1 MGFGMI
7 TGLSNHLDALLSLQ
21 RALEERSTSEWD
33 HGATTSRG
41 PFPPVNVFQK
51 GEDLIAII
59 ELPGI
64 ERSNLA
70 IEARENT
77 VRISGKKVATY
88 DDAASVHRRERSAGE
103 FDRTLSVPV
112 PVDPAGISAEYQ
124 NGVLSLYLPKA
135 QSAKPRTIKIK

>member
-1 MGFGMI
+1 MI
-7 TGLSNHLDALLSLQ
+7 GDFSDQLDTLLRLQ

-33 HGATTSRG
+33 QGATTSRG

-51 GEDLIAII
+51 GEDLVAII

-64 ERSNLA
+64 EKSDLT

-77 VRISGKKVATY
+77 VRISGKKGAIY
-88 DDAASVHRRERSAGE
+88 EDAASVHRRERLFGE

-112 PVDPAGISAEYQ
+112 AVEPDGIRADYQ
-124 NGVLSLYLPKA
+124 NGVLTIYLPKA